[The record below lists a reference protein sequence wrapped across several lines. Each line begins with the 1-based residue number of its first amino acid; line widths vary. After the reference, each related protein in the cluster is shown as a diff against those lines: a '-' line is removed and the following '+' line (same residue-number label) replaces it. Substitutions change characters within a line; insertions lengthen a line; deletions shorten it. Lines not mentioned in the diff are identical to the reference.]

1 MVVIRPSAIPFALGL
16 ALRQITVQLTRDGEQ
31 TPTPKLARMLSPG
44 NLTLAAAFVAPDG
57 YSAAQ
62 WFLASAVDGAYLIL
76 ATDEVAPPRAAGRYV
91 QITEDMTLAID
102 LNDGTGGGGTVGTPA
117 SLGAS
122 VRVAGLDAER
132 TVVAVEQQSDGAW
145 RVAGS
150 GRTDAQGDAA
160 LDLRVTPSSLM
171 YAMALDDWGT
181 PFQIDQIVTVG
192 MTIRPSVFAG
202 WLYRITD
209 AGTLPSTEPAWWPVD
224 GDNAP
229 RLLGTAR
236 AVAVRYYRPLAHGP
250 VPVEVS

>member
-1 MVVIRPSAIPFALGL
+1 MVVIRPSVIPFALGL

-44 NLTLAAAFVAPDG
+44 NLTLAASFVAPDG
-57 YSAAQ
+57 YSASQ

-91 QITEDMTLAID
+91 QIAEDLALALD
-102 LNDGTGGGGTVGTPA
+102 LNDGTGGGTVGTPA
-117 SLGAS
+117 SLGAT

-150 GRTDAQGDAA
+150 GRSDAQGEAA

-171 YAMALDDWGT
+171 YALALDDWGT
-181 PFQIDQIVTVG
+181 PFQIDQMVTVG
-192 MTIRPSVFAG
+192 MTIRPSLFVG
-202 WLYRITD
+202 WLYLITE
-209 AGTLPSTEPAWWPVD
+209 AGQLPGAEPAWWPID

-229 RLLGTAR
+229 RELGTAR